1 MIERQEITSNQ
12 RVLLKPHIQRAHEL
26 CVPRLDS
33 NMVTLRTSRIQC
45 TLLIILI
52 LAAVVPVTTG
62 YATSSHWQDGI
73 LAFSRNLLLSTDDSH
88 YDHHVEVS
96 VAISDNGTIFAGWKN
111 SDLHNGPGLRV
122 SIVKSVDGG
131 TTWTEPFDMPMFGG
145 EFTHQ
150 SDPWLY
156 WHDGSIYYAYLEFE
170 PDYFLN
176 TSDPDFFTQITV
188 AKSDDYGHTWTTAR
202 ASNGTY
208 FADKET
214 MMVSEDGTVYVVYD
228 DVNVDTEDGNA
239 TVRFTQSTDGGETFQ
254 EVSVIDEDPG
264 YVGPFVAQ
272 NSTGGLFVAWTWL
285 DSTFTQGAIL
295 LSRSTDSGI
304 TWDGPRVI
312 DTGGNHSAAT
322 APGGRPGKTTLPVLR
337 FDDTDRLYL
346 IWSDIFEPNEHSW
359 DVYLCYSDDSGE
371 TWSSRTQV
379 NAETSGNQWN
389 PDAVIG
395 PSGRLHIAY
404 YDERHDAYLPFYRTV
419 EFTGVE
425 RGNPVFSREVPVA
438 DDLTS
443 GSFTRP
449 GEYLGIQLDENEAPL
464 VAWSDG
470 RDNEMDI
477 YYAHG
482 LNSTDLPIPYEV
494 IVVTVVVVG
503 AVIVIALVLYIRR
516 R

>member
-1 MIERQEITSNQ
+1 M
-12 RVLLKPHIQRAHEL
+12 
-26 CVPRLDS
+26 
-33 NMVTLRTSRIQC
+33 
-45 TLLIILI
+45 LLIFL
-52 LAAVVPVTTG
+52 LVTSAYPVIIG
-62 YATSSHWQDGI
+62 HATSSQEQEGI
-73 LAFSRNLLLSTDDSH
+73 VAFSRSMLLSTDDSQ

-96 VAISDNGTIFAGWKN
+96 VAISDNGTVFAGWKN

-131 TTWTEPFDMPMFGG
+131 ATWTNPFDMPMFGG

-188 AKSDDYGHTWTTAR
+188 AKSNDYGNTWTTAK

-214 MMVSEDGTVYVVYD
+214 MLVGDDGSLYLVYD
-228 DVNVDTEDGNA
+228 DVNVDDDGNS
-239 TVRFTQSTDGGETFQ
+239 TVRFTRSTDGGATFQ
-254 EVSVIDEDPG
+254 EVSSLDEDPG

-285 DSTFTQGAIL
+285 EGSYTEGAIF
-295 LSRSTDSGI
+295 LSRSADGGA
-304 TWDGPRVI
+304 TWDDPRAI

-337 FDDTDRLYL
+337 FDSTDRLYL
-346 IWSDIFEPNEHSW
+346 LWSDLYEPNEHSW

-371 TWSSRTQV
+371 TWSSRLQI
-379 NAETSGNQWN
+379 NEETTGNQWN

-395 PSGRLHIAY
+395 PTGRLHIAY
-404 YDERHDAYLPFYRTV
+404 YDERNGVYLPLYRTL
-419 EFTGVE
+419 EFTGE
-425 RGNPVFSREVPVA
+425 DRDNPVLSSQVPIA
-438 DDLTS
+438 DDVTS
-443 GSFTRP
+443 SSFTRP
-449 GEYLGIQLDENEAPL
+449 GEYFGIQLDENEVPH
-464 VAWSDG
+464 VAWSDA
-470 RDNEMDI
+470 RDGEMDI

-482 LNSTDLPIPYEV
+482 LNSTILPIPIEVIAVVGVVLGVV
-494 IVVTVVVVG
+494 IVV
-503 AVIVIALVLYIRR
+503 ALVVYTRR
-516 R
+516 G